1 MASFDIVNEIDAQE
15 VDNAVN
21 NTLKEVSTRYDFR
34 GLHTEVEYHK
44 KENRIQIVAA
54 ESMKLQAVKDMLIK
68 HFAKR
73 RLEPKVLEF
82 GKEEGTTQGHRSEE
96 HTSELQSRG

>member
-44 KENRIQIVAA
+44 KENRIHIVAA

-68 HFAKR
+68 HFVNR
-73 RLEPKVLEF
+73 GREPKWLEF
-82 GKEEGTTQGHRSEE
+82 GKKKGQIKGNVKVTFRFKKEIN
-96 HTSELQSRG
+96 